1 MRNAGPPGPVLG
13 EPMNLDDFRITSG
26 KSFKLESFDPKSKPL
41 SGSTKAIDQARV
53 TEISDWLDKQ
63 QDIFYAEHSRKL
75 LVILQGMDTSGK
87 DGTVRGVF
95 RSFDPLGLR
104 VVSFK
109 APTAEELARDY
120 LWRVHAQVPRKGEIV
135 VFNRSHYED
144 VLITRVHGWIDDAEC
159 ARRYQQIRAFEQML
173 TETGTTIVKCFL
185 HISKD
190 EQKDRLEQRIGDPQK
205 HWKFDA
211 QDLAER
217 KFWNEY
223 QRVYEAA
230 IAATATPAN
239 PWYIVPANSKTHRN
253 LMVAEILRAV
263 FAQLKPEYPPPK
275 PELAKLVVE

>member
-1 MRNAGPPGPVLG
+1 M
-13 EPMNLDDFRITSG
+13 
-26 KSFKLESFDPKSKPL
+26 
-41 SGSTKAIDQARV
+41 KAIDEFRARPGLRLRDKDAKSDSKPDR
-53 TEISDWLDKQ
+53 ELLDKMLDDISDLQ
-63 QDIFYAEHSRKL
+63 EMLYAERKRKL
-75 LVILQGMDTSGK
+75 LIVLQGTDTSGK
-87 DGTVRGVF
+87 DGTVRHLF
-95 RSFDPLGLR
+95 SKINPMGLR
-104 VVSFK
+104 AVGFR
-109 APTAEELARDY
+109 APTEIEAAHDF
-120 LWRVHAQVPRKGEIV
+120 LWRIHREVPKAGEIA